1 MASLFLYYFF
11 DDAFVLVFSVFPI
24 LILHLTGPRSTEPE
38 VPAVPAIVP
47 AIVPA
52 LLCPPAPQ
60 FNGAWTLPTG
70 TAEVAAIVPA
80 EVPAVAATAIVPA
93 VAAVQ
98 ANASSASSGRPS
110 TPPLPRE
117 ETVAMS

>member
-1 MASLFLYYFF
+1 M
-11 DDAFVLVFSVFPI
+11 P
-24 LILHLTGPRSTEPE
+24 
-38 VPAVPAIVP
+38 
-47 AIVPA
+47 
-52 LLCPPAPQ
+52 CPPAPQ
-60 FNGAWTLPTG
+60 FSGAWTLPTG
-70 TAEVAAIVPA
+70 TAEVAAIVPAEVPAEVAAIVPA

-110 TPPLPRE
+110 TPPLTRE